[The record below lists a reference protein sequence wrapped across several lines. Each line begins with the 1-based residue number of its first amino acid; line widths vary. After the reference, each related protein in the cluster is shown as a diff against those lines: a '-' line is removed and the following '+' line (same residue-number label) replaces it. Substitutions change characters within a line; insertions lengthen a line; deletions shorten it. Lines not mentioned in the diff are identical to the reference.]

1 MTAQPLPGNAAPA
14 RHSGEQTG
22 FYQRHQAA
30 FWLFVV
36 VLVIT
41 GLDFLAQQLQM
52 ISAAPTAWFVTVIL
66 LVPYAIPVIA
76 VIYYLDL
83 YEREPVSIL
92 VAAVLWGGVAATTL
106 SMYTNTPLA
115 EVIYKVT
122 GDATF
127 TNEWSAALTAP
138 FVEELFKGLAV
149 VLLIAIARKELD
161 DVLDGFVWG
170 AMVGVG
176 FLLVEDV
183 FYFVRAFA
191 ETGEMMSIAQMFMI
205 RILGAGPYSHFLY
218 TGLIGM
224 GLAYYVVR
232 TDKTTGTRILTA
244 IGLIAAGVGAHFF
257 WNSPIFAGIL
267 GPDSGIVEWFAYV
280 TIKGL
285 PALIGLVLVVRLA
298 RNRERKWFA
307 SLASGFYDDGC
318 ITPEEITEL
327 GGLRSRRRARNA
339 AGAAKGPEGK
349 RLKGR
354 LQREQISLAML
365 FSKHGSEQ
373 HPEVARQMADVLAI
387 KAELAALGSGTSPM
401 AAAWGQ
407 PAGAVPAQ
415 PVAQPVPQPSPA
427 WGGPAVVAAAVAAE
441 PAPVA
446 QPVAQAQPAI
456 AQPEAVAQPAPPAV
470 APVAPAWAPTHA
482 VPDGGLPA
490 WAAPNPAVPP
500 VVTLSAGLDVTVAE
514 RAGDWARVVAVNGWT
529 GWVDARRLVPRG

>member
-1 MTAQPLPGNAAPA
+1 MTAQPLPTNPAPA
-14 RHSGEQTG
+14 PNWGEQTG
-22 FYQRHQAA
+22 FVQRHQPA
-30 FWLFVV
+30 FWLFVI
-36 VLVIT
+36 VLAIT

-52 ISAAPTAWFVTVIL
+52 ISAAPTAWFVTVLL

-76 VIYYLDL
+76 IIYFLDL
-83 YEREPVSIL
+83 YEREPRSIL
-92 VAAVLWGGVAATTL
+92 LAAGLWGGVAATTL
-106 SMYTNTPLA
+106 SMYTNTPLM
-115 EVIYKVT
+115 EVIYKIT

-170 AMVGVG
+170 AMVGIG

-183 FYFVRAFA
+183 LYFVRAYA
-191 ETGEMMSIAQMFMI
+191 ESGDMATIAQMFMI

-218 TGLIGM
+218 TGLTGM

-232 TDKTTGTRILTA
+232 TDKSKGTRLLTA

-257 WNSPIFAGIL
+257 WNSPIFSGIL
-267 GPDSGIVEWFAYV
+267 GPDSGIIEWFAFV

-285 PALIGLVLVVRLA
+285 PALIGLVIVVRLA
-298 RNRERKWFA
+298 RQRERRWFA
-307 SLASGFYDDGC
+307 ALASNFYDDGC

-327 GGLRSRRRARNA
+327 SGLRARRRARNA

-354 LQREQISLAML
+354 LQQEQIGLAQT
-365 FSKHGSEQ
+365 FSKYGSEQ
-373 HPEVARQMADVLAI
+373 HPEVSQRMVDILAI
-387 KAELAALGSGTSPM
+387 KAQLATIGSGVAPA
-401 AAAWGQ
+401 AAAWGGGVLV
-407 PAGAVPAQ
+407 APAQ
-415 PVAQPVPQPSPA
+415 PIPQPSPA
-427 WGGPAVVAAAVAAE
+427 WGGPAQPVVAAQ
-441 PAPVA
+441 PAPVVA
-446 QPVAQAQPAI
+446 QPVPV
-456 AQPEAVAQPAPPAV
+456 VAQPAPPAV
-470 APVAPAWAPTHA
+470 APAAPAWSPTHH

-500 VVTLSAGLDVTVAE
+500 VVTLSAGLDVVVAE

-529 GWVDARRLVPRG
+529 GWVDARRLAARG